1 MKTLAAA
8 LLLTIAATPVLA
20 GESAGLM
27 LPPGFHATI
36 VADGLGAGARHVAVR
51 PNGNIYV
58 STRKPRENAQS
69 VGVIAVQVDKNHKAV
84 QTDHFGSAEGGTGMR
99 LYKGALYVAGPDALY
114 RFKFKG
120 NELTPSAAPE
130 VIVSDLPARRS
141 NIGIAFDGKGGLY
154 VVVAGAGNI
163 CTDPNVPKDQK
174 PVGLKPCPLLNGR
187 AGMWR
192 FDAEKTGQKFPDG
205 GEQLAT
211 GVRDMMAVAWSPDMR
226 GVYGVMQGRNGTAK
240 LVPGMAPE
248 SDTVAEEMHRIDKG
262 ADLGWPYTY
271 YDTALKARVLAPE
284 YGGDGKMPPSD
295 GKYEAPVVA
304 FTSHES
310 PVDLQFYDGKQFP
323 KKYRGGAFIAFQ
335 GGSGP
340 EMLPNGRSG
349 YNVTFVPFDKS
360 GKPGTPEVFADN
372 FAGPNPADRNTG
384 KAAYRPSGIAAA
396 PDGSLYVVDTVK
408 GRLWHIT
415 YDGKD

>member
-8 LLLTIAATPVLA
+8 LLLSIAATPALA

-51 PNGNIYV
+51 GNGDIYV
-58 STRKPRENAQS
+58 STRKPKDNAPS
-69 VGVIAVQVDKNHKAV
+69 VGVIAVQLDKNHKAV

-141 NIGIAFDGKGGLY
+141 NIGLAFDGKGGLY

-211 GVRDMMAVAWSPDMR
+211 GVRDMMALDWSKDMK

-240 LVPGMAPE
+240 LVPGMVD
-248 SDTVAEEMHRIDKG
+248 DTDPVAEEMHRIDKG

-271 YDTALKARVLAPE
+271 YDTALHARVLAPE
-284 YGGDGKMPPSD
+284 YGGDGKMLAE
-295 GKYEAPVVA
+295 GNYNTPVGA

-323 KKYRGGAFIAFQ
+323 KKYRGGAFVAFQ

-340 EMLPNGRSG
+340 EMLANGRSG
-349 YNVTFVPFDKS
+349 YNVSFVPFDKS
-360 GKPGTPEVFADN
+360 GKAGAPEVFADN
-372 FAGPNPADRNTG
+372 FAGPNPSDRNTG
-384 KAAYRPSGIAAA
+384 KAAYRPSGIAVAL
-396 PDGSLYVVDTVK
+396 DGSLYVVDTQK
-408 GRLWHIT
+408 GRLWHIF
-415 YDGKD
+415 YDGKN

>member
-1 MKTLAAA
+1 MTMKSLAA
-8 LLLTIAATPVLA
+8 LLLLSIATPALA

-27 LPPGFHATI
+27 LPQGFHATI

-51 PNGNIYV
+51 ANGDIYI
-58 STRKPRENAQS
+58 STRKARENAES
-69 VGVIAVQVDKNHKAV
+69 LGVIAVQVDKNHKAV
-84 QTDHFGSAEGGTGMR
+84 QTDHFGAAEGGTGMR

-120 NELTPSAAPE
+120 NELTPSAKPD

-154 VVVAGAGNI
+154 VAVAGAGNI

-192 FDAEKTGQKFPDG
+192 FDAEKTNQKFPDG

-211 GVRDMMAVAWSPDMR
+211 GVRDMMALDWSKNMK

-240 LVPGMAPE
+240 LVPGMPEE

-284 YGGDGKMPPSD
+284 YGGDGKMPPPD
-295 GKYEAPVVA
+295 GKYTTPVA
-304 FTSHES
+304 GFTSHES

-323 KKYRGGAFIAFQ
+323 AKYRGGAFIAFQ

-340 EMLPNGRSG
+340 EMLPQGRSG
-349 YNVTFVPFDKS
+349 YNVTFVPFDKA
-360 GKPGTPEVFADN
+360 GKPGAPEIFADN
-372 FAGPNPADRNTG
+372 FAGPNPSDRNTG
-384 KAAYRPSGIAAA
+384 KAQFRPSGIAVA

-408 GRLWHIT
+408 GRLWHIY
-415 YDGKD
+415 YDGK

>member
-1 MKTLAAA
+1 MKTLVAAM
-8 LLLTIAATPVLA
+8 LLTIAATPVLA
-20 GESAGLM
+20 GESAGLT
-27 LPPGFHATI
+27 LPPGFHATV

-51 PNGNIYV
+51 GNGDIYV
-58 STRKPRENAQS
+58 STRKAGEQS
-69 VGVIAVQVDKNHKAV
+69 ESLGVIAIKVDKGHKAV
-84 QTDHFGSAEGGTGMR
+84 EVDHFGSAEGGTGMR

-120 NELTPSAAPE
+120 DELTPSTAPD
-130 VIVSDLPARRS
+130 VIVTDLPARRS

-192 FDAEKTGQKFPDG
+192 FDAEKTNQKFPVD
-205 GEQLAT
+205 GEQIAT
-211 GVRDMMAVAWSPDMR
+211 GVRDMMALAWSKNLKD
-226 GVYGVMQGRNGTAK
+226 VYGVMQGRNGTAK
-240 LVPGMAPE
+240 LVPGMSE
-248 SDTVAEEMHRIDKG
+248 DDTVSEEMHRIDKG

-271 YDTALKARVLAPE
+271 YDTELHARVLAPE
-284 YGGDGKMPPSD
+284 YGGDGKMPAAGNYST
-295 GKYEAPVVA
+295 PVVA
-304 FTSHES
+304 FPSHES
-310 PVDLQFYDGKQFP
+310 PVDLQFYNGKQFP
-323 KKYRGGAFIAFQ
+323 TKYRGGAFVAFQ

-340 EMLPNGRSG
+340 EILPNGRRG

-360 GKPGTPEVFADN
+360 GKPGTPEIFADN
-372 FAGPNPADRNTG
+372 FAGPDAIDRNTG
-384 KAAYRPSGIAAA
+384 KAAFRPSGIGIT

-408 GRLWHIT
+408 GRLWHIY
-415 YDGKD
+415 YDGKN

>member
-1 MKTLAAA
+1 MKTLATA

-51 PNGNIYV
+51 SNGDIYV
-58 STRKPRENAQS
+58 STRKPRENAES

-120 NELTPSAAPE
+120 NELTPSAAPD

-141 NIGIAFDGKGGLY
+141 NIGIAFDTKGGLY

-192 FDAEKTGQKFPDG
+192 FDAEKTNQKFPDG

-211 GVRDMMAVAWSPDMR
+211 GVRDMMAVAWSPDLK

-240 LVPGMAPE
+240 LVEGMPAE

-284 YGGDGKMPPSD
+284 YGGDGKMPPPD
-295 GKYEAPVVA
+295 GKYSTPVAA

-340 EMLPNGRSG
+340 EMLANGRSG

-372 FAGPNPADRNTG
+372 FAGPNPSDRNTG
-384 KAAYRPSGIAAA
+384 KAQFRPSGVAVA

-408 GRLWHIT
+408 GRLWHIS
-415 YDGKD
+415 YDGKN